1 MEAFNVITDPWIPV
15 IKKDETREVYG
26 VRDML
31 KNAADIKR
39 IISPGNLPS
48 EEYAI
53 YRFLFALL
61 TDAYEIRSDEDIE
74 EIYRSGEFDL
84 DAFDEYVK
92 RCGNIFN
99 VFDEEHPF
107 MQCGVKKALEYG
119 AKPVSAATLSFG
131 KPSGNT
137 DTFFGL
143 RGDSESQ
150 HDLNTK
156 GKTYEELQHLSI
168 PEYIALV
175 INVSFMHATLTSGV
189 LAAVC
194 GNQPPLWFMF
204 NGENLFD
211 TICLNLY
218 PTDED
223 DVPMWRRG
231 DYLWN
236 PKEEPEGWL
245 ALAFMSTRIIA
256 PLREGVK
263 EGKIFQY
270 LSNFT
275 IGRNAE
281 LKDGYLTPDTFYD
294 MWKSKEPYIVL
305 KYNDPSKIK
314 KKLRQHEIE
323 AWKGPTGIAWMHMA
337 EFYGVK
343 LDTTKTKRPKVMQ
356 VFDHFSDKEKKII
369 QMLPYKPTQSF
380 YHFTM
385 YTQTH
390 KEYVQ
395 EVYCN
400 FPATEVW
407 MYEDFKLG
415 LVNDFTAYIRMAMDI
430 IERRLKNPPYKSNQ
444 TSEKKEIPEG
454 MGMGPQ
460 LAKEVVSSWTDE
472 CEQYM
477 FNVLIPHMEKIE
489 PTNIQD
495 YYEKSVLAVINIT
508 KNMLNN
514 IIIRDPFLKM
524 DVSNQL
530 LGELRVL
537 MKRR

>member
-204 NGENLFD
+204 NGENSFD

-256 PLREGVK
+256 PLREGVE

-400 FPATEVW
+400 FPATEAW

>member
-15 IKKDETREVYG
+15 IKKNETREVYG
-26 VRDML
+26 VRDVL

-84 DAFDEYVK
+84 DAFDEYVE
-92 RCGNIFN
+92 RCGNVFN

-143 RGDSESQ
+143 RGHFESK

-156 GKTYEELQHLSI
+156 EKTYEELQYLSI
-168 PEYIALV
+168 SEYIALV
-175 INVSFMHATLTSGV
+175 INVSFMHSTLTSGV

-211 TICLNLY
+211 TTCLNLY

-223 DVPMWRRG
+223 DVPMWRRE

-256 PLREGVK
+256 PLREGVM

-275 IGRNAE
+275 MGRNAE
-281 LKDGYLTPDTFYD
+281 IKDKYLTPDTFYD
-294 MWKSKEPYIVL
+294 MWKRQEPYIVL

-343 LDTTKTKRPKVMQ
+343 LDTTKTRRPKVMQ

-395 EVYCN
+395 EVYCD
-400 FPATEVW
+400 FPATEAW

-415 LVNDFTAYIRMAMDI
+415 LVNDFTAYIRMAMNI
-430 IERRLKNPPYKSNQ
+430 IERRLKNPPYKSSQ
-444 TSEKKEIPEG
+444 SSEKKEIPEG

-489 PTNIQD
+489 QTNVQD

-514 IIIRDPFLKM
+514 IIIRDAFLKM

-530 LGELRVL
+530 LGELKVL

>member
-26 VRDML
+26 VRDVL

-84 DAFDEYVK
+84 DAFDEYVE
-92 RCGNIFN
+92 RCGNVFN

-143 RGDSESQ
+143 REYSESQ
-150 HDLNTK
+150 QDLNTK
-156 GKTYEELQHLSI
+156 EKTYEELQYLSI

-175 INVSFMHATLTSGV
+175 INVSFMHSALTSGV

-223 DVPMWRRG
+223 DVPMWRRE

-236 PKEEPEGWL
+236 PKEETEGWL
-245 ALAFMSTRIIA
+245 AFAFMSTRIIA
-256 PLREGVK
+256 PLREGVM
-263 EGKIFQY
+263 EGKIYQY

-275 IGRNAE
+275 MGRNAE
-281 LKDGYLTPDTFYD
+281 IKDKYLTPDTFYD
-294 MWKSKEPYIVL
+294 MWKRKEPYIVL
-305 KYNDPSKIK
+305 KYNEPSKIK

-356 VFDHFSDKEKKII
+356 VFDQFSDKEKRII

-395 EVYCN
+395 EVYCD
-400 FPATEVW
+400 FPATEAW

-415 LVNDFTAYIRMAMDI
+415 LVNDFTAYIRMAMNI

-444 TSEKKEIPEG
+444 SSEKKEIPEG

-460 LAKEVVSSWTDE
+460 LAKEIVSSWTDE

-477 FNVLIPHMEKIE
+477 FNVLIPHMVKIE
-489 PTNIQD
+489 QTNVQD
-495 YYEKSVLAVINIT
+495 YYEKAVLAVINIT

-514 IIIRDPFLKM
+514 IIIRDAFLKM

-530 LGELRVL
+530 LGELKVL